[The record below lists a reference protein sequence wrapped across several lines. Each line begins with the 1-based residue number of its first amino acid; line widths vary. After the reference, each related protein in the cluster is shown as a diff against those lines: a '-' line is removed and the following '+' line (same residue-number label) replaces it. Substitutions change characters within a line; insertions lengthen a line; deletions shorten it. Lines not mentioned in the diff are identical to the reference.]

1 MRNGTSSAEI
11 HRKLI
16 TAWGEDNVC
25 GLRHIQRI
33 AKEINDGKRQS
44 FDRKDGSG
52 MTRTSRTAE
61 NIEAVKRIVDAS
73 ATVSINYLSN
83 MTGLHESTVQR
94 ILTLDLEK
102 RSVYARWVPYNLT
115 EVHKQQRVAGAR
127 IIRETITGNVIVI
140 DEKWLYAEPHPSQ
153 NNVRAWVDPGG
164 DRPTLARCGMSARK
178 FHIIVGINF
187 RGDHYF
193 EVLQAGESI
202 NSERYIAFLQQIL
215 AVRRQGTVT
224 IMHDNARP
232 HVARAT
238 NDFLQENNVERVVQP
253 PYSPDMNLCDRYIFR
268 NMEAHRAE
276 NVFNDRNSVLEFL
289 GNYLEQF
296 SRYKLGRELTR
307 LREDLQK
314 IIDLQGDY
322 LK

>member
-1 MRNGTSSAEI
+1 M
-11 HRKLI
+11 
-16 TAWGEDNVC
+16 
-25 GLRHIQRI
+25 
-33 AKEINDGKRQS
+33 
-44 FDRKDGSG
+44 
-52 MTRTSRTAE
+52 
-61 NIEAVKRIVDAS
+61 
-73 ATVSINYLSN
+73 
-83 MTGLHESTVQR
+83 
-94 ILTLDLEK
+94 
-102 RSVYARWVPYNLT
+102 
-115 EVHKQQRVAGAR
+115 
-127 IIRETITGNVIVI
+127 
-140 DEKWLYAEPHPSQ
+140 
-153 NNVRAWVDPGG
+153 
-164 DRPTLARCGMSARK
+164 
-178 FHIIVGINF
+178 
-187 RGDHYF
+187 
-193 EVLQAGESI
+193 LQAGESI

-276 NVFNDRNSVLEFL
+276 KVFNDRNSVLQFL
-289 GNYLEQF
+289 ANYLEQF